1 MASKKYSASGVTTT
15 AATRTM
21 LQIVSA
27 ATIRPCIAEIQ
38 VSSAGTPADN
48 AAQYQLKRFTVAPT
62 VTSFTPTALDPAD
75 PASLCATGTGGV
87 GFNASAEGTY
97 TANSQLDDFATNQ
110 RATVRIVA
118 NPGYEFRAP
127 ATAANGLGLQCI
139 AIGGSGIAT
148 LVTFLWEE

>member
-1 MASKKYSASGVTTT
+1 MASRKYSTSGATVT
-15 AATRTM
+15 AATKTM
-21 LQIVSA
+21 LTLVSA
-27 ATIRPCIAEIQ
+27 ATVRPCIAEIQ

-48 AAQYQLKRFTVAPT
+48 AAQYQLKRFTAAPT
-62 VTSFTPTALDPAD
+62 VTAFTPVAIDPAD
-75 PASLCATGTGGV
+75 PASLCSS

-97 TANSQLDDFATNQ
+97 TASSQLDDFATNQ

-139 AIGGSGIAT
+139 AIGGAGIST
-148 LVTFLWEE
+148 LVTFLYEE